1 MKEYVLKI
9 KFDPR
14 TDKVV
19 SIQEYIDGDK
29 AVLHVNEEDI
39 ELDDE
44 IAQHIDLDTMGI
56 T

>member
-9 KFDPR
+9 KFDPN

-19 SIQEYIDGDK
+19 SIQEYIDGAK
-29 AVLHVNEEDI
+29 AVLHINDIDI

-44 IAQHIDLDTMGI
+44 IAKHIDLNVMGI
-56 T
+56 A